1 MTLKEQIILNH
12 YKTIIEKRAFD
23 EYDILGFLIF
33 IRAWVTNDGVI
44 REFCDLIAHR
54 ERNQGRVMR
63 CIEGAIKND
72 YECIAGSKKLKD
84 TMESSGLIGRMRGI
98 HWVAV

>member
-33 IRAWVTNDGVI
+33 IRAYGQ
-44 REFCDLIAHR
+44 
-54 ERNQGRVMR
+54 NQGRLLCDLR
-63 CIEGAIKND
+63 
-72 YECIAGSKKLKD
+72 
-84 TMESSGLIGRMRGI
+84 
-98 HWVAV
+98 